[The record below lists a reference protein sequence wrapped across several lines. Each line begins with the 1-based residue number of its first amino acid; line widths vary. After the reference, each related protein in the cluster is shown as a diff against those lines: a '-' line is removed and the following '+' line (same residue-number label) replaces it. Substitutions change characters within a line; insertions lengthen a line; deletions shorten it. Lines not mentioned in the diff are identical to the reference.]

1 MINDIKSFPIENF
14 ESHLPSQ
21 MDFCGGAVR
30 CKPQKPKYCKA
41 DSTICRAEKQN
52 RVYRAA
58 GAYCERKNSAR
69 QIVLYAGQKNRIA
82 FISVSKAFQR

>member
-1 MINDIKSFPIENF
+1 MGFPIEKFWVSSAFANGF
-14 ESHLPSQ
+14 LR
-21 MDFCGGAVR
+21 GGGR
-30 CKPQKPKYCKA
+30 CKLQKPKYCKA

-69 QIVLYAGQKNRIA
+69 QIALYAGQNNGIA
-82 FISVSKAFQR
+82 FISASKAFQR